1 MPQSSTRTQLTLHN
15 SVLDPLKPYIPERKS
30 LTQFVEDLLEKQ
42 HFELDSGNTL
52 GKPLA
57 KLAERG
63 VLPFLNKEEERAREE
78 LINRPPTPIQ
88 TKPKDPWSVK
98 TVSPDLVPEDLNAVS
113 EEFVEWWSVRG
124 KGAVRS
130 QRVADRE
137 FRKLLTYS
145 AAERSKALQ
154 KAIAGGWKQLYE
166 AKDLTPTQ
174 GRYSPAEPDVKHPA
188 FKDARE
194 IIKERGE
201 EWDIPSVTGGRGVLE
216 PGAF

>member
-1 MPQSSTRTQLTLHN
+1 MPAINVRVDQELWSGLRAQ
-15 SVLDPLKPYIPERKS
+15 KP
-30 LTQFVEDLLEKQ
+30 
-42 HFELDSGNTL
+42 HFLSDTAYLNLVISQAIDTTNTL

-63 VLPFLNKEEERAREE
+63 VLPSLNKEEERAREE
-78 LINRPPTPIQ
+78 LINRPPSPVQ
-88 TKPKDPWSVK
+88 TKPKDPWSIKAVN
-98 TVSPDLVPEDLNAVS
+98 PDLVPEDLTAVA
-113 EEFVEWWSVRG
+113 EEFVEWWSVRS

-130 QRVADRE
+130 QKVADRE

-145 AAERSKALQ
+145 ASDRSKALQ

-166 AKDLTPTQ
+166 AKDLAPTQ

-188 FKDARE
+188 FKDARD
-194 IIKERGE
+194 IIKERGP